1 MRTILNRVEFRA
13 KIKAEYS
20 VTILYSLLSF
30 CPFTLGNKS
39 MCVRPK
45 DLANKFFLNKIK

>member
-1 MRTILNRVEFRA
+1 MLNRVEFRA

-20 VTILYSLLSF
+20 TTIFYSLLSF
-30 CPFTLGNKS
+30 CPFTLGNNKS

-45 DLANKFFLNKIK
+45 NLAKKIFFNKIK